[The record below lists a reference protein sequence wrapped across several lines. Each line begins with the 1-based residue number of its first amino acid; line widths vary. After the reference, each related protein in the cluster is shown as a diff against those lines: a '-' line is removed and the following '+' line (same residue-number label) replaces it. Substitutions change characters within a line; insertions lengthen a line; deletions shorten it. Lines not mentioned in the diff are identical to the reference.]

1 MDHLPAVVGTGS
13 KDEGLQTLAV
23 VITTSSAPLSG
34 TSDDVWLDV
43 GPRAWKLGSDFPT
56 GSTRMFQIDV
66 NHADP
71 AIDIP
76 ELVPLT
82 VGDITQVR
90 IDKKGLCGLTNAPDS
105 LAALALPSVP
115 KPADLVDVAQK
126 QVALMQYALDRE
138 KAALD
143 VEQGVIDHAT
153 AALLDANNKLTD
165 AVTKLSTLPT
175 TIANIQNQIVG
186 VQKQLLKVPQ
196 FVVHQV
202 CQSNTVKVGICIFN
216 PFACL
221 VTQVVC
227 HNETAVNSA
236 WQTLTD
242 TVTNLEKTIN
252 DLNGQVQSATL
263 QKVAALQNIAVETP
277 IKAQA
282 EAQKAALQL
291 QYQVAQQALAVARDG
306 LAEAKK
312 LAAQLPSIPNLPK
325 PGELNIDRVRLI
337 ANGREIA
344 SFDVHDRLRQG
355 HPSWARPVIV
365 LSPEEQYVRHLRVNI
380 NQQSSWQDEVAGSV
394 STIFKIAGISG
405 WEQEPVETARIVG
418 TLRNRPSPGTD
429 GYVSLDLE
437 LERVEAR
444 NYGFVL
450 DNVHGILH
458 RRYIRIEYKHLNP
471 NGVDDERYKNWHT
484 GQRFAVEG
492 PACRDTD
499 RLEFSE
505 LHPTQANQVVPLR
518 PEESGA
524 TPSMVLFFRRLTSST
539 SFSSGSTSGTCNAE
553 KTDPS

>member
-1 MDHLPAVVGTGS
+1 MGHFGACSVAALSISLAFLALSFSTFAFAQLPTLPVGLPEITCPKIGAQARSEAVVDHLPAVVGTGS

-221 VTQVVC
+221 ITPVVC

-263 QKVAALQNIAVETP
+263 QKVAALQNIAV
-277 IKAQA
+277 
-282 EAQKAALQL
+282 
-291 QYQVAQQALAVARDG
+291 
-306 LAEAKK
+306 
-312 LAAQLPSIPNLPK
+312 
-325 PGELNIDRVRLI
+325 
-337 ANGREIA
+337 
-344 SFDVHDRLRQG
+344 
-355 HPSWARPVIV
+355 
-365 LSPEEQYVRHLRVNI
+365 
-380 NQQSSWQDEVAGSV
+380 
-394 STIFKIAGISG
+394 
-405 WEQEPVETARIVG
+405 
-418 TLRNRPSPGTD
+418 RNSD
-429 GYVSLDLE
+429 
-437 LERVEAR
+437 
-444 NYGFVL
+444 
-450 DNVHGILH
+450 
-458 RRYIRIEYKHLNP
+458 
-471 NGVDDERYKNWHT
+471 
-484 GQRFAVEG
+484 
-492 PACRDTD
+492 
-499 RLEFSE
+499 
-505 LHPTQANQVVPLR
+505 
-518 PEESGA
+518 
-524 TPSMVLFFRRLTSST
+524 
-539 SFSSGSTSGTCNAE
+539 
-553 KTDPS
+553 